1 MLSYLFCILADLY
14 LFSYFPFVVTS
25 VVTGRRVT
33 ATPNEGIGA
42 GAKVAIFSQLFVTA
56 STFRVDALVM
66 RLFGSLFSFQVFYFS
81 ANKILAAHYQT

>member
-1 MLSYLFCILADLY
+1 MSLT
-14 LFSYFPFVVTS
+14 P